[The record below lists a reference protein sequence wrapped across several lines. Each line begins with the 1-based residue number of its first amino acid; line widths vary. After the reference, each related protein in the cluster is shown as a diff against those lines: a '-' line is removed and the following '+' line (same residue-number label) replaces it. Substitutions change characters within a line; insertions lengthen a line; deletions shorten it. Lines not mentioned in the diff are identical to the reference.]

1 MRKDISKILVTT
13 PRIGSWRKND
23 EVLFRR
29 REQITEDYEGP
40 SRCGMRPKDPRG
52 RWTERK
58 MLNEY
63 LNPLERYLA
72 KQVGRPW
79 DDVYSD
85 ISHHN
90 THDSA
95 VGAHIYQ
102 HLGDYVRVKPTQVLR
117 EWKHWDYFVD
127 AEGILRRSPPRE
139 PCWRERTPPDY
150 WRSTDDKH
158 LWYVRRDDGCW
169 FEWRLVPVPADELPL
184 FWLYDR
190 DVPSGFPDGLPSE
203 LRHRGV
209 LRTLSRREKRDL
221 GGM

>member
-1 MRKDISKILVTT
+1 MREDISKILVTT
-13 PRIGSWRKND
+13 PRIGSWRKNC

-29 REQITEDYEGP
+29 RERITEDYDGP
-40 SRCGMRPKDPRG
+40 TRCSMRPKNPRG
-52 RWTERK
+52 RYTERK

-63 LNPLERYLA
+63 LNPLVRYLA
-72 KQVGRPW
+72 KQVGRRW

-85 ISHHN
+85 ISHRN
-90 THDSA
+90 SRDSA
-95 VGAHIYQ
+95 VGAHIYE
-102 HLGDYVRVKPTQVLR
+102 HLFDYVRVKTTQVTR
-117 EWKHWDYFVD
+117 EWITEDYFVD

-139 PCWRERTPPDY
+139 PYWRGRTPPDY

-169 FEWRLVPVPADELPL
+169 FEWRLVPLPPEDHPI
-184 FWLYDR
+184 FWFYDR
-190 DVPSGFPDGLPSE
+190 DGPSGFPDGLPSE

-209 LRTLSRREKRDL
+209 LRTLSRREKRDI